1 MRPPTPSTEIPW
13 QTPALAKHDR
23 RMAPWVL
30 GLGLVLL
37 AIPLGLI
44 LGGQAVPGWFLL
56 VVLLLPIIGCLVA
69 GVRLPRAAHRKLA
82 ATQALA
88 RSGTLV
94 PARALSWTR
103 IFREAA
109 STEGELRLRVTL
121 PDAGHVDLTHVCDWS
136 DCEAAG
142 RGTADRSVRVM
153 LDLDTG
159 AWAVV
164 HTGHARSWT
173 AEL

>member
-1 MRPPTPSTEIPW
+1 
-13 QTPALAKHDR
+13 
-23 RMAPWVL
+23 MAPVMF

-69 GVRLPRAAHRKLA
+69 GVRLPRAAGRKLA

-88 RSGTLV
+88 DSGMLV
-94 PARALSWTR
+94 PARAISWTQ
-103 IFREAA
+103 IPREAA
-109 STEGELRLRVTL
+109 STEGELRLCVTL
-121 PDAGHVDLTHVCDWS
+121 PDASHVSLTHVCDRT

-142 RGTADRSVRVM
+142 RGSADRSVPVM
-153 LDLDTG
+153 IDPRTG
-159 AWAVV
+159 AWAIV
-164 HTGHARSWT
+164 HAGDVRSWT